1 MAKTPKKDSS
11 KSSEPKAGLPSTKV
25 GGAMMVTGD
34 KVPDYIKPNSA
45 RGTENL
51 TTSDLV
57 IPRLEVIQAIGPQVE
72 KDNAGFIPGAVAGM
86 LNNSVTRELYGDSV
100 LVVPVH
106 YTVQYLVWKDRK
118 KGGGFFGAYNT
129 LKEAQARAEQEGG
142 KKADI
147 EVLDTPTH
155 LCLLLNQAKGTAE
168 EVMISMP
175 RTKAKI
181 SRQWNSAVMLSGG
194 DRFARVYKVSSASA
208 KNTKGT
214 FHNFAITPT
223 GFPSKEVYARAEELY
238 GKITSGERKMNMD
251 TRFMDGERTA
261 DDGTM

>member
-1 MAKTPKKDSS
+1 MKPKKSEA
-11 KSSEPKAGLPSTKV
+11 KKEEPKAGLPSTRV
-25 GGAMMVTGD
+25 GGALMVTGD
-34 KVPDYIKPNSA
+34 KVPDYIKSDSA

-51 TTSDLV
+51 TQSDLV

-72 KDNAGFIPGAVAGM
+72 KGNPGVIPGAVAGM

-100 LVVPVH
+100 LLVPVH
-106 YTVQYLVWKDRK
+106 YAVQHLVWKDRK

-129 LKEAQARAEQEGG
+129 QKEAQDRAEKEGG

-147 EVLDTPTH
+147 EVMDTPTH
-155 LCLLLNQAKGTAE
+155 LCLLLNQGRGTVE

-181 SRQWNSAVMLSGG
+181 SRQWNSAVMLNGG
-194 DRFARVYKVSSASA
+194 DRFSRVYKVSSSMT
-208 KNTKGT
+208 KNTKGQ
-214 FHNFAITPT
+214 FHNFVVSPT

-238 GKITSGERKMNMD
+238 KKITSGERKMNMD
-251 TRFMDGERTA
+251 TRFMDGRDA
-261 DDGTM
+261 SHDDGSM